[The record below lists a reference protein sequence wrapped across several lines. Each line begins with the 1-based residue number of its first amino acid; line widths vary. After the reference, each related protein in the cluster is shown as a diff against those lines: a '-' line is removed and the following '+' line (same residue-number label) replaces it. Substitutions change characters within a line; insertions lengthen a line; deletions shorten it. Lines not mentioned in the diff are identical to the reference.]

1 MYSAIT
7 YNHKAFV
14 KILLNPKLLEYQII
28 TSKLHNVSNFF
39 LQVNVVIIK
48 NYNKKKK
55 IHQDKIKET
64 KIAMFSSVKSGLVNK
79 M

>member
-14 KILLNPKLLEYQII
+14 KILLNPKLLEYQIT

-48 NYNKKKK
+48 NYNEKKK

-64 KIAMFSSVKSGLVNK
+64 KIVKFSSVKSGLVNK